1 LVQPQK
7 NCRICRQQLIEHLV
21 GKTAAEA
28 CAQVSIDVRV
38 IERAFHSPRNLN
50 AFGVFLRMSVDD
62 SELIARAKR
71 DPLAFGELY
80 DRYVDRIYNY
90 ILYRVGNARD
100 AEDLTSRAFHKALVK
115 LPAYVDRG
123 GPFGAWLY
131 RIAHN
136 LVANW
141 YRDENRYTRIPY
153 ESVDAKQEDLAVPG
167 MVGDQL
173 AQQLMSDE
181 VVARAVRR
189 LDPDRQALLILKFN
203 QGLSNAEIAAVLG
216 RTEGAIKSLYH
227 RTLLALREQLEP
239 EAATNSMPVGREN

>member
-1 LVQPQK
+1 
-7 NCRICRQQLIEHLV
+7 
-21 GKTAAEA
+21 
-28 CAQVSIDVRV
+28 
-38 IERAFHSPRNLN
+38 
-50 AFGVFLRMSVDD
+50 MSVDE

-71 DPLAFGELY
+71 DPEAFGELY

-123 GPFGAWLY
+123 VPFGAWLY

-141 YRDENRYTRIPY
+141 YRDESRYTRIPF
-153 ESVDAKQEDLAVPG
+153 ESVDAGQEDLTVPG
-167 MVGDQL
+167 TVGDQL
-173 AQQLMSDE
+173 AQQMMSDA

-227 RTLLALREQLEP
+227 RTLLALRDQLDP
-239 EAATNSMPVGREN
+239 ETASNGAPLASKN